1 MDAGAFAV
9 VALGSNMGDRA
20 GFLALARERLRASGF
35 PWTRASRVL
44 ETAPIGGPPGQGPYL
59 NQLLAAPLAGI
70 PLSPGQLLRVC
81 LAVEDVAGRVRRER
95 WGPRTLDVDLLTWG
109 ERRIRTERLV
119 VPHPALPDRPF
130 LRVLLEDLGPGWG
143 KIPDPC
149 NRRRTPGW

>member
-9 VALGSNMGDRA
+9 VALGSNLGDRER
-20 GFLALARERLRASGF
+20 FLALARERLRASGF

-44 ETAPIGGPPGQGPYL
+44 ETEPIGGPPGQGPYL

-81 LAVEDVAGRVRRER
+81 LAVEAEAGRVRREP
-95 WGPRTLDVDLLTWG
+95 WGPRTLDVDVLTWG
-109 ERRIRTERLV
+109 DRWIRTDRLV

-130 LRVLLEDLGPGWG
+130 LRVLLDDLGPGWG
-143 KIPDPC
+143 KIPDLW
-149 NRRRTPGW
+149 RRKPGW